1 LFIRIKDNEIEETKQ
16 LMKELTNNNRNKS
29 NVNYKFQKIIRV
41 PIAVRK
47 HNRQTNNRK
56 CMQAYQFIETK

>member
-41 PIAVRK
+41 PIAVKIRTELFK
-47 HNRQTNNRK
+47 ILTQ
-56 CMQAYQFIETK
+56 Q

>member
-1 LFIRIKDNEIEETKQ
+1 MFIRIKDNEIEETKQ

-41 PIAVRK
+41 PIAVKIRTELFK
-47 HNRQTNNRK
+47 ILTQ
-56 CMQAYQFIETK
+56 Q